1 MTIAHH
7 DFTIGRTY
15 AYTPDQVFAMFRDPA
30 KKKLWFGASEDLAS
44 TFKSFDFRIG
54 GSESAA
60 TVHPAG
66 FSTTFDAE
74 YVDIV
79 PGERIVFTYRM
90 TLDGE
95 PLSASATSITLEAVE
110 GGTLLTHTEHG
121 IYLDGEHGAA
131 GREEGTT
138 LLLDHLGSALDSIPV
153 G

>member
-1 MTIAHH
+1 MTLAHH
-7 DFTIGRTY
+7 DFTLSRTY
-15 AYTPDQVFAMFRDPA
+15 PYSPDQVFEMFSDPD
-30 KKKLWFGASEDLAS
+30 KKKLWFGSNDELTS
-44 TFKSFDFRIG
+44 TFGAFDFRVG

-60 TVHPAG
+60 SDHPGG

-90 TLDGE
+90 TLNGD
-95 PLSASATSITLEAVE
+95 PLSASATSITLEEVE

-138 LLLDHLGSALDSIPV
+138 ELLELLARALDSLAS
-153 G
+153 